1 MNLLNK
7 PHVLME
13 LAVLGDSIH
22 ILTEVTSHLKDGQVF
37 KTLDFGHNAYSLVS
51 GQRGCWFQDS
61 GFKFQGREA
70 ADFKVQSSEAAGF
83 RFQGFAWASGRA
95 DRKTHTQTI
104 G

>member
-37 KTLDFGHNAYSLVS
+37 KTLDFAHNAYSLVS
-51 GQRGCWFQDS
+51 GFRAAKLRGSRFRFQDS
-61 GFKFQGREA
+61 GQ
-70 ADFKVQSSEAAGF
+70 
-83 RFQGFAWASGRA
+83 
-95 DRKTHTQTI
+95 
-104 G
+104 

>member
-37 KTLDFGHNAYSLVS
+37 KTLDFAHNAYSLVS
-51 GQRGCWFQDS
+51 GFTMTGD
-61 GFKFQGREA
+61 
-70 ADFKVQSSEAAGF
+70 
-83 RFQGFAWASGRA
+83 RFLS
-95 DRKTHTQTI
+95 
-104 G
+104 